1 MKIQI
6 HDENERRKNGN
17 RGNKLNEILIL
28 KISESIFLLITINCG
43 EQLMW

>member
-6 HDENERRKNGN
+6 HDENEWRKNGD
-17 RGNKLNEILIL
+17 RGIKLNEILIL
-28 KISESIFLLITINCG
+28 KISRSIFLLITINCG